1 MTKDNFLTRT
11 KKQFYEFKDSFNEPS
26 KLMRRRRITK
36 KLITSIF
43 RFVLLFGLSFVIL
56 FPTIQQ
62 ILMGL
67 RAPEDV
73 NNPAVIWIPLKWSIE
88 NFKVASIVLDYPKAV
103 LSTAIYSFISM
114 ILQIASTA
122 LAGYAFSRLKF
133 KGSNILFIGVIL
145 TIIIPP
151 QALSLAQYLYFVD
164 LKLVGS
170 ELSIYLISGLGMGIR
185 SGIFIY
191 IFRSFFQ
198 GLPKELEESAQ
209 IDGAGVFRTFWSV
222 MLPNARGAIVTVG
235 LFAFVWQW
243 NDTYFAKLFDVSRE
257 SFPLLTMRLMSVA
270 ENINSM
276 RARFTYTGLVSV
288 IGNDVFSNE
297 LFLAL
302 IINVSALLMMLPLLI
317 MYLFVQ
323 KQFIE
328 SIERT
333 GIVG

>member
-1 MTKDNFLTRT
+1 MNNNATFTQKLKTNFSNFKENFNNPGNKNKR
-11 KKQFYEFKDSFNEPS
+11 KRFYKSF
-26 KLMRRRRITK
+26 T
-36 KLITSIF
+36 TSFF

-62 ILMGL
+62 VLMAL

-73 NNPAVIWIPLKWSIE
+73 NNPAVIWIPQVWSVE
-88 NFKVASIVLDYPKAV
+88 NIRIASIVLDYPKALV
-103 LSTAIYSFISM
+103 STFRLSLVSM
-114 ILQIASTA
+114 ILQMASTA

-133 KGSNILFIGVIL
+133 KGSNVLFIFVIL

-151 QALSLAQYLYFVD
+151 QALSLAQYLYFR
-164 LKLVGS
+164 KIGLVGS
-170 ELSIYLISGLGMGIR
+170 RFSIYLMSALGMGIR

-191 IFRSFFQ
+191 IFKSFFQ

-209 IDGAGVFRTFWSV
+209 VDGAGVFRIFWNI
-222 MLPNARGAIVTVG
+222 MLPNARGALVTVG

-243 NDTYFAKLFDVSRE
+243 NDTYFVRLFEVS
-257 SFPLLTMRLMSVA
+257 SQNFPLLTMRLMNAA
-270 ENINSM
+270 ENMYNALFI
-276 RARFTYTGLVSV
+276 TGAIHL
-288 IGNDVFSNE
+288 IGKDVWSNPM
-297 LFLAL
+297 FLAL
-302 IINVSALLMMLPLLI
+302 ITNVSALLMMLPLLI

-323 KQFIE
+323 KQFVE

>member
-1 MTKDNFLTRT
+1 MNNSNFINKIKSKVEKVKLD
-11 KKQFYEFKDSFNEPS
+11 YNEPN
-26 KLMRRRRITK
+26 KVIRRKRIAK
-36 KLITSIF
+36 KTLLSIF
-43 RFVLLFGLSFVIL
+43 RFVLLFGLCFVIL

-62 ILMGL
+62 ILMAL
-67 RAPEDV
+67 RAPSDI
-73 NNPAVIWIPLKWSIE
+73 NNPAVIWIPEIWSFE
-88 NFKVASIVLDYPKAV
+88 NIKIASIVLDYPRAV
-103 LSTAIYSFISM
+103 LSTFKLSFISM
-114 ILQIASTA
+114 ILQIGATA

-133 KGSNILFIGVIL
+133 KGSNILFFGVVL
-145 TIIIPP
+145 TIIVPP

-164 LKLVGS
+164 LKLVGKES
-170 ELSIYLISGLGMGIR
+170 SIYLISMLGMGIR

-209 IDGAGVFRTFWSV
+209 IDGAGVFRTFWNI

-243 NDTYFAKLFDVSRE
+243 NDTYYVKLFEVS
-257 SFPLLTMRLMSVA
+257 SQTFPLLTMRLMGAA
-270 ENINSM
+270 ENMYNALFI
-276 RARFTYTGLVSV
+276 TGGLNL
-288 IGNDVFSNE
+288 IGSDVWSNPMY
-297 LFLAL
+297 LAL
-302 IINVSALLMMLPLLI
+302 ITNVSALLMMLPLLI

-323 KQFIE
+323 KQFVE